1 MQRTPRVGVFL
12 VGVSVVSALV
22 VAGSATGR
30 SQAKPSLQQEPSIA
44 TKQAVIVGVTL
55 TGNDGKWNG
64 TEPITYSRQWLRCD
78 ENAINCKKITNA
90 TGQSYTV
97 VKNDAGHTLRFQ
109 VTAQNSDGKTIAESN
124 ATGEVPGKANAPAQL
139 TPPAVSGNAVV
150 GQQLTATTGTWAGTQ
165 PISFQFAW
173 QTCNAEITSC
183 SGTGKK
189 GNTYTVSTSDV
200 GKRVRAKVTAK
211 NSVGSST
218 ALTDTTA
225 VVAASGGGGGGGGGN
240 SVNVKDVGPSG
251 ERLTVDRVVF
261 NPNPVTSRN
270 VPIRVTIT
278 VKDTKGRLV
287 QGALVFIRSTPIVS
301 STPTDAPTGS
311 DATVS
316 YSIQPRSDFPIK
328 NGFSVQFFVKAY
340 RSGDPTLAGDLR
352 NATRTGRDA
361 HAVTGRSLVEGRSP
375 CGPPLLGRPLPH
387 ERCWRWRSAF
397 KHPFTSPS
405 RVLWSQA
412 LKKSA

>member
-1 MQRTPRVGVFL
+1 MQRTPSVGLLL
-12 VGVSVVSALV
+12 VAIVVLTALA

-30 SQAKPSLQQEPSIA
+30 SQAKPSNQQEPFIA
-44 TKQAVIVGVTL
+44 SKVAAVVGVTL
-55 TGNDGKWNG
+55 TGNDGQWNG
-64 TEPITYSRQWLRCD
+64 TAPITYTRQWLRCNED
-78 ENAINCKKITNA
+78 AVKCSKITNA
-90 TGQSYTV
+90 TGPTYTI

-109 VTAQNSDGKTIAESN
+109 VTAQNSEGKATAESN
-124 ATGEVPGKANAPAQL
+124 ATGEVPGKENAPALL
-139 TPPAVSGNAVV
+139 TRPSISGSAVV
-150 GQQLTATTGTWAGTQ
+150 GQQLTATTGTWSGTQ

-173 QTCNAEITSC
+173 QTCNADITSC

-189 GNTYTVSTSDV
+189 GNTYSVTANDV

-211 NSVGSST
+211 NSIGSST

-287 QGALVFIRSTPIVS
+287 QGALVFFRSTPIVT

-311 DATVS
+311 DGTVS
-316 YSIQPRSDFPIK
+316 YSVQPRSDFPIK
-328 NGFSVQFFVKAY
+328 NGYSVQFFSKAY
-340 RSGDPTLAGDLR
+340 RSGDPTLAGISGTRLVQV
-352 NATRTGRDA
+352 AT
-361 HAVTGRSLVEGRSP
+361 HKP
-375 CGPPLLGRPLPH
+375 
-387 ERCWRWRSAF
+387 
-397 KHPFTSPS
+397 
-405 RVLWSQA
+405 
-412 LKKSA
+412 